1 VRTLSH
7 SRGRLELDSLNQNG
21 GSGRNIYMNLHTR
34 ETCGVNVD
42 KQDFNF
48 NEVEDVESLPMKH
61 FDNAFGT
68 VLSAQTFAEVI
79 FGL

>member
-1 VRTLSH
+1 
-7 SRGRLELDSLNQNG
+7 
-21 GSGRNIYMNLHTR
+21 MNLFMR

-48 NEVEDVESLPMKH
+48 NEFEDVDDLPMKR

-68 VLSAQTFAEVI
+68 VLSAQAFAEVI
-79 FGL
+79 FGLQFYVRRNFVRVLEWM

>member
-1 VRTLSH
+1 MS
-7 SRGRLELDSLNQNG
+7 
-21 GSGRNIYMNLHTR
+21 
-34 ETCGVNVD
+34 ETCAANVD

-48 NEVEDVESLPMKH
+48 NEVENVEDLPMKQ
-61 FDNAFGT
+61 FDNAFRT